1 MEKAPTPN
9 LTPEA
14 PEAPETEIPAEKLQ
28 AIEEAMGHSALI
40 ATGYTKEDQKNVLRE
55 AVDLKTKETSMNH
68 PIITRA
74 PIIGSVIKAGIA
86 ARHRSVANRAIE
98 ESGDLTSAFNA
109 LDLDASKS
117 HILNADNESTRERAW
132 QTLEGAGYSDKNQID
147 VAVSRLDQNEKVER
161 MDQVTESAVKQAL
174 NDYYTALKS
183 GGDKNELSTKFDI
196 QVKAAFDGKEN
207 LNTSIDL
214 QKQKEGLEK
223 LVQDTSIEDQAVKT
237 YIDKRISLYK
247 ADMKEGIYTKQ
258 KVDSIVSAV
267 VAGGLAGGVVAALS
281 GREGR
286 RGLRAAIGTAASA
299 AGVGAIVGGAAG
311 AARGV
316 NKARVRLSEAEI
328 KAATTFDE
336 PSISVET
343 ESGSAESEPE
353 PELRAPE
360 RPTVSETADEKAWED
375 YIDALNAYEAKMKEK
390 DSEPSVEVEVA
401 TESEGTADNRAS
413 KIGAI
418 LAGVN
423 KFKHKLTG
431 EEKYLAE
438 IEKLRDRKDASKLI
452 ENFDELISKLNPEDA
467 DTRTNL
473 IDAYAEAIARGRFSS
488 EKHIDLIKYKDNRG
502 DFESKLREVERT
514 LYGDDSNAINS
525 LLADENSGLNQLI
538 NNKREKLNNDF
549 NEANKLRSKF
559 IIRSALVDATI
570 GAAMGGA
577 AGGIFGAIKDR
588 IGEGGILGILH
599 DKEATSGSGETE
611 ELTGD
616 VELVKDPDGGFT
628 VKIGD
633 HELIGEGDT
642 KGIEFDQNGA
652 ITPDSKELLENA
664 GIEVHEN
671 VTEHTFEHA
680 TRAISFKEFFNS
692 ANKDA
697 NNLTEISDR
706 SWITDNGRDMVMVGN
721 THMDGDGN
729 IIMQITPT
737 GGHDDLDVSD
747 MKLVLTPGNGNIE
760 TGITLDVNPDGTV
773 EIPAGSP
780 AASLFDGENYRGGY
794 AEIARIGDNGHLDV
808 YQTLGDGHPDTSVI
822 TVSNPDAVYN
832 EYDYTFT
839 INGEDHA
846 VEVPEDIASAARLE
860 ALNGFESVK
869 GTGEP
874 IGYETN
880 GDITNLTT
888 ASGEAVEVEHFEH
901 YGGYNDAV
909 DSYFGEKEGVY
920 NSGASVI
927 RQMIGS
933 EGEGVSSEEADR
945 IFLDKINSGEIKEG
959 DVVEEYLKTM
969 GNSPEALT
977 TTRAMMGDFKFDI
990 DGDGTAELIDTQD
1003 EINLVSDIVSSD
1015 PEAYDNF
1022 VNDTYGM
1029 FYDKIAGGSIR
1040 FVDYTQ
1046 ERYDYTTWG
1055 VLGEDN
1061 NILQRLGIT
1070 GDRPTNGVGIV
1081 FVDKDG
1087 NSIYDEETIRK
1098 LWHLPEGYNLEYVSD
1113 RLNCIQKTGRGFF
1126 EQKTSSEKSTDEK
1139 ATSEKATGE
1148 KTTGEGTVEKETG
1161 EKTTPEKTTHEKTTR
1176 EKTTDEKSTDEKQTG
1191 EKTTDEKNTDEKSTD
1206 EKTTDEK
1213 TTDEGGIEPKDYEN
1227 MQRIDNNIDNDIK
1240 QDIGTNE
1247 IRHNPNPGVSSDDLT
1262 EKPSASDYQGTKPTI
1277 VQNETSTQATPVQES
1292 VSSSNDYSS
1301 NSGGAHESEYHPV
1314 ADNSSAQAAADSR
1327 GDTAA
1332 SGSEIDDILSD
1343 VGIN

>member
-1 MEKAPTPN
+1 MEEAPSPN
-9 LTPEA
+9 LT
-14 PEAPETEIPAEKLQ
+14 PEAPETEIPAEKLE
-28 AIEEAMGHSALI
+28 AIQEAMGHSALI

-86 ARHRSVANRAIE
+86 ARHRSVANKAIE
-98 ESGDLTSAFNA
+98 ESGDLSSAFDA
-109 LDLDASKS
+109 LGLDSARS
-117 HILNADNESTRERAW
+117 HVLNTDTESARERAW
-132 QTLEGAGYSDKNQID
+132 QTLERAGYDDKNQID
-147 VAVSRLDQNEKVER
+147 AAVSRLDQNEKVER
-161 MDQVTESAVKQAL
+161 MDQATESAVKQAL

-183 GGDKNELSTKFDI
+183 GGDKNELSAKFDTQI
-196 QVKAAFDGKEN
+196 KTAFEGKEN

-214 QKQKEGLEK
+214 QKQKEGLEQ
-223 LVQDTSIEDQAVKT
+223 LVQNTTIEDQAVKT
-237 YIDKRISLYK
+237 YINEHISLYK
-247 ADMKEGIYTKQ
+247 ADMKEGVYTKQ

-267 VAGGLAGGVVAALS
+267 VAGGLVGGVVAALA

-286 RGLRAAIGTAASA
+286 RGLRAAVGTAASA
-299 AGVGAIVGGAAG
+299 AGAGAIVGGAAG
-311 AARGV
+311 FARGV

-336 PSISVET
+336 PTISVEA
-343 ESGSAESEPE
+343 ESGSAESESESE
-353 PELRAPE
+353 P
-360 RPTVSETADEKAWED
+360 
-375 YIDALNAYEAKMKEK
+375 
-390 DSEPSVEVEVA
+390 EPSVEVEVT
-401 TESEGTADNRAS
+401 TEPESTANNRAS

-438 IEKLRDRKDASKLI
+438 IEKLRDRKDASELI

-473 IDAYAEAIARGRFSS
+473 IDAYAEAIARGQFSS

-502 DFESKLREVERT
+502 DLESKLREVEKVV
-514 LYGDDSNAINS
+514 YGDDPKTVND
-525 LLADENSGLNQLI
+525 LLANKDSALNQLI
-538 NNKREKLNNDF
+538 DNKKEKLNADY

-577 AGGIFGAIKDR
+577 AGGIFGAIKDHM
-588 IGEGGILGILH
+588 GEAGILGILH
-599 DKEATSGSGETE
+599 DKESTSGSGETE
-611 ELTGD
+611 ELTGN
-616 VELVKDPDGGFT
+616 VELVKDADGGFT

-633 HELIGEGDT
+633 HELIGEGDA
-642 KGIEFDQNGA
+642 KGIEFDESGA
-652 ITPDSKELLENA
+652 ITPESKELLESA

-680 TRAISFKEFFNS
+680 TKAISFKEFFNS
-692 ANKDA
+692 ANKDS

-721 THMDGDGN
+721 THMDSDGN
-729 IIMQITPT
+729 IIMQVVPT
-737 GGHDDLDVSD
+737 EGHDDLNIDD

-760 TGITLDVNPDGTV
+760 TGITLDVNSDGTV

-794 AEIARIGDNGHLDV
+794 AEIARIGDNGHIDV
-808 YQTLGDGHPDTSVI
+808 YQTLGDGRPDASVI

-846 VEVPEDIASAARLE
+846 VEVPEDITNAARLE

-874 IGYETN
+874 IGYESN
-880 GDITNLTT
+880 GDITNLST

-901 YGGYNDAV
+901 YGGYNDTV

-945 IFLDKINSGEIKEG
+945 IFLDKISSGEIKEG

-977 TTRAMMGDFKFDI
+977 TTRAMMGDFQFDI

-1003 EINLVSDIVSSD
+1003 EINLVSDIISSD

-1022 VNDTYGM
+1022 VNDTYEI

-1087 NSIYDEETIRK
+1087 NSIYDEEIVRK

-1113 RLNCIQKTGRGFF
+1113 RLNCIQKTSRGFF
-1126 EQKTSSEKSTDEK
+1126 EQKTTE
-1139 ATSEKATGE
+1139 E
-1148 KTTGEGTVEKETG
+1148 KTTE
-1161 EKTTPEKTTHEKTTR
+1161 EKTTNEKTTR
-1176 EKTTDEKSTDEKQTG
+1176 EKTTD
-1191 EKTTDEKNTDEKSTD
+1191 EKTTDEKNTDEKSTGEKSTDEKNTEEKTTSEKATDEKSTD
-1206 EKTTDEK
+1206 EKTTGEKATDEKSTDEKTTSEK
-1213 TTDEGGIEPKDYEN
+1213 TTDEGGIESKDHEN

-1247 IRHNPNPGVSSDDLT
+1247 IRHNPNPGVTSDDLT

-1301 NSGGAHESEYHPV
+1301 NNGGAHQSEYHPV
-1314 ADNSSAQAAADSR
+1314 AENSSAQAAADSR
-1327 GDTAA
+1327 GDTQA
-1332 SGSEIDDILSD
+1332 SGSDIDDILSD